1 MTALKVR
8 LRSSA
13 GFTLVEL
20 LVVIAIIGVLVALLL
35 PAVQAAREA
44 ARRSSCGNNL
54 KQISLAL
61 HNYHDTNLGF
71 PAGNVT
77 RGDCCG
83 HCSRITW
90 TIDILPYIEQM
101 NLYQRYDR
109 SAFTDNLNCGDAHPN
124 NRFVRESQVKT
135 FECPSDPNIRLG
147 LLEPASGPGN
157 DLNIRYRVSSYRAVS
172 GFSGFTGRVFW
183 DTCEP
188 GLINA
193 LPSPFTGRLP
203 HEWKGILHSVGRPGT
218 PCSHGE
224 PERFATIVDGSSN
237 TLMVGEY
244 YNNDVSRRTSFWAY
258 GYASYNSSSISDQS
272 RTLNFSYN
280 KCNVPGAPGDD
291 NPCKRGFGSAHPGII
306 QFAMGD
312 ASVRPISVNVDTR
325 ILGGMATIQGGE
337 SVQIP

>member
-1 MTALKVR
+1 MVNRIGVKRIGESQPVR
-8 LRSSA
+8 T

-54 KQISLAL
+54 KQISLGI
-61 HNYHDTNLGF
+61 HNYHDTYLGF

-77 RGDCCG
+77 NGNCCG
-83 HCSRITW
+83 TAARISW
-90 TIDILPYIEQM
+90 AIDILPFIEQK
-101 NLYQRYDR
+101 NLYDRYDK
-109 SAFTDNLNCGDAHPN
+109 SQPDTHAN
-124 NRFVRESQVKT
+124 NRFVVQSEVKT
-135 FECPSDPNIRLG
+135 YNCPSDPNIRVG
-147 LLEPASGPGN
+147 LVQPGSGPGSG
-157 DLNIRYRVSSYRAVS
+157 IQYRVSSYRAVS

-193 LPSPFTGRLP
+193 LPAPFTGRLP
-203 HEWKGILHSVGRPGT
+203 HEWKGVLHSVGVPGT

-224 PERFATIVDGSSN
+224 PERFATIVDGTSN
-237 TLMVGEY
+237 TLLVGEY
-244 YNNDVSRRTSFWAY
+244 YNSDLIRRTSFWAY
-258 GYASYNSSSISDQS
+258 GYASFNSSSISDQS

-280 KCNVPGAPGDD
+280 KCNAGGTIGGD
-291 NPCKRGFGSAHPGII
+291 NPCKRGFGAAHPGVI
-306 QFAMGD
+306 QFALAD

-337 SVQIP
+337 AIQLP